1 MLAKTE
7 SYFTAQSSLD
17 LLYNNSL
24 YCKVLLIT
32 TETFIE
38 HLLNTLYQVI
48 HWSLRRMGKDDTK
61 QNKTIF
67 TLRQSIKGNKMQQ
80 HYYNS
85 RQAIK
90 AMR

>member
-1 MLAKTE
+1 
-7 SYFTAQSSLD
+7 
-17 LLYNNSL
+17 
-24 YCKVLLIT
+24 
-32 TETFIE
+32 
-38 HLLNTLYQVI
+38 
-48 HWSLRRMGKDDTK
+48 MGKDDTK

-90 AMR
+90 AMRSIIECLQGKNGIKGRTAEIQ